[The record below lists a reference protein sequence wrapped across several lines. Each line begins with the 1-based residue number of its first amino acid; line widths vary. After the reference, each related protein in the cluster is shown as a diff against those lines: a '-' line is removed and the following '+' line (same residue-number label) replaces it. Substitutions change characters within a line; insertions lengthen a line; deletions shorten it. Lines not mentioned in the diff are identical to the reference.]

1 MKKFFKIFLWVLVA
15 AVFVG
20 TFVFLYN
27 NGKEKEEV
35 YSTAQP
41 QRLTIERN
49 TVLTGKIEPRDEI
62 EIKPQIS
69 GIISEINV

>member
-35 YSTAQP
+35 YSTANP
-41 QRLTIERN
+41 S
-49 TVLTGKIEPRDEI
+49 V
-62 EIKPQIS
+62 
-69 GIISEINV
+69 